1 MLLLKSDRT
10 APKSGLCAG
19 KTSVKPENRG
29 YTARPAMAVPKR
41 RQTSARRDQRRATHR
56 LKAPRVNECPVC
68 HQPKRPHHVC
78 PTCKTYR
85 GREVEPLRAPAP

>member
-1 MLLLKSDRT
+1 MT
-10 APKSGLCAG
+10 AQAVSGVRRQTGLQWVC
-19 KTSVKPENRG
+19 G

-68 HQPKRPHHVC
+68 HQPKRPHRVC